1 MSLIH
6 HLITTR
12 TPHELAKELAALAR
26 ENAALLDRAGAA
38 ETELFWMK
46 VAERDPPPTPCECAG
61 KGCPVCAP
69 TEDGPGQDEKEGG
82 EP

>member
-12 TPHELAKELAALAR
+12 TPHDLAKELAAMAR

-46 VAERDPPPTPCECAG
+46 VAERNA
-61 KGCPVCAP
+61 
-69 TEDGPGQDEKEGG
+69 EDGPGQDEASREVKTHYERRNFEG
-82 EP
+82 EV